1 MKRLLRKLEAAL
13 AAAAFAEEGDADTA
27 RQIVAEAEQDGDRSA
42 PPRRGASRRPAPCA
56 PTPLPVARRVRGA

>member
-27 RQIVAEAEQDGDRSA
+27 RRIVAEAEQDAAPGDRAKGA
-42 PPRRGASRRPAPCA
+42 PARRPV
-56 PTPLPVARRVRGA
+56 TPLPAARRARGA